1 MKTPFNLV
9 PHEGS
14 ADTIECLKA
23 LLQRAER
30 GEIVGV
36 AYCAM
41 LRKKTFTVNATGE
54 AHRSPTFARG
64 MVAALD
70 DYLADRVRIS
80 L

>member
-14 ADTIECLKA
+14 ADTIECLRA
-23 LLQRAER
+23 LLQRAEN
-30 GEIVGV
+30 GEVIGV

-41 LRKKTFTVNATGE
+41 LRRKSFTVNATGE
-54 AHRSPTFARG
+54 ADRSPTFARG

-70 DYLADRVRIS
+70 DYLSNKVRIS